1 MMSSISLAILLSTA
15 SSVIGHGMVLDP
27 PGRATAWRYGFRTPV
42 NYDDNGLNCG
52 GVGRQWARNGGK
64 CGLCGEPYDTSIP
77 RRYEYNGRDYRGVI
91 VATYLPGSP
100 FQTTTR
106 LTAYHKG
113 FWEFRLCTNH
123 RNNTQECFNQHI
135 LELKSGGPRYYPK
148 KGSTTY
154 YVKYK
159 LPALTCDHCVLQW
172 RYVAGNSW
180 GRCPDG
186 RGRLGCGPQEE
197 FRGCSDIAILP

>member
-1 MMSSISLAILLSTA
+1 
-15 SSVIGHGMVLDP
+15 MVLNP
-27 PGRATAWRYGFRTPV
+27 PGRATAWRFGFKTPT

-52 GVGRQWARNGGK
+52 GVGTQWNRNGGK
-64 CGLCGEPYDTSIP
+64 CGLCGDPYNKPTP

-91 VATYLPGSP
+91 VAKYSYFPGSII
-100 FQTTTR
+100 QITTR

-113 FWEFRLCTNH
+113 FWEFRLCTDH
-123 RNNTQECFNQHI
+123 TNNTQECFDRL
-135 LELKSGGPRYYPK
+135 LELESGGTKYYPM

-154 YVKYK
+154 TVNYK

-180 GRCPDG
+180 GWCPDG
-186 RGRLGCGPQEE
+186 TGKLGCGPQEE